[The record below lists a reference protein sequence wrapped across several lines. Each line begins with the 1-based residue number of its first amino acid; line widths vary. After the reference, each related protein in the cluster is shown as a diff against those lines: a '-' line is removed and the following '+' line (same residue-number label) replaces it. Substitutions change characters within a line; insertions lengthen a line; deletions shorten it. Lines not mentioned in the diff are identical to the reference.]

1 MSYSKIYAIKNRE
14 LLSVYW
20 CYRMAKFIA
29 SMSVVPIGT
38 CSTSLSKF
46 VAEVIKSYKSNNIK
60 FELTPMATIIYG
72 DTLDEI
78 LRAIKLAHDA
88 LRSLNIDR
96 IVLHLNI
103 DARHDKPDRMPEDKV
118 KSVLSKISA

>member
-1 MSYSKIYAIKNRE
+1 
-14 LLSVYW
+14 
-20 CYRMAKFIA
+20 
-29 SMSVVPIGT
+29 
-38 CSTSLSKF
+38 KF

-88 LRSLNIDR
+88 LRSINIDR
-96 IVLHLNI
+96 VVLHLNI
-103 DARHDKPDRMPEDKV
+103 DARHDKPERMPEDKV
-118 KSVLSKISA
+118 KSVLSKVSA